1 MTSAG
6 KRIEL
11 EHIKL
16 GEVTQSQKDEC
27 HVFSVVWSVVLTS
40 KSSAGSRLPG
50 VTTESREVKRHPWMC
65 LGAGG

>member
-27 HVFSVVWSVVLTS
+27 HVFSVVCGSYLQIFSWEQITWSNY
-40 KSSAGSRLPG
+40 
-50 VTTESREVKRHPWMC
+50 RE
-65 LGAGG
+65 